1 MSILLPA
8 HLLALGLEPLE
19 VGALLTAT
27 LLGSAALT
35 LAVGLL
41 GRNLPPHKVL
51 LAACGLMLATAVG
64 FQTFASF
71 WPLLLVAFVGTL
83 NPSAG
88 DVSVFLPTE
97 QSLLSEHDRA
107 AGCSSR
113 GGQRHQRPEKPCHG
127 AGAVPRRRALLGM
140 SSFGWP
146 LVVGGG
152 LKILYDLLLFAGF
165 RGREP
170 VEDATEPMRP

>member
-113 GGQRHQRPEKPCHG
+113 GGQRHQRPEKP
-127 AGAVPRRRALLGM
+127 ALLSM

-146 LVVGGG
+146 LVVGGS

-170 VEDATEPMRP
+170 AEDAAEPTRP